1 VPPEQ
6 NDFAD
11 VERSPE
17 RLREG
22 APLPVAGRFSVPAPR
37 LVLTLAAAAFLAAF
51 FVIREVPPARV
62 RALAAYPAGLTDA
75 PDLRVAL
82 VRSPEGVR
90 VSVTGRFELIGGSG
104 EAIATQN
111 ESLAPAR
118 VRSSAGGLAVGE
130 TRLPRHASLGF
141 IPAPGE
147 EVRIDGTPLPGTLRI
162 VRDEE
167 GSSVAAVATLDV
179 ESYVCAALAATAD
192 WRRWSDETLA
202 AHAVAIR
209 THALYRRSAARGAER
224 RGGEAPPWDFEEPAV
239 LRTMREGAHRSARVA
254 LAVNGTLGLVL
265 SWDRRLFPA
274 YVTRACGGRT
284 EDASNVFTTSSI
296 TPLSSVECP
305 WCLKVPYR
313 KSSWTAKLRLD
324 AIRDRLLPYA
334 EADGGYK
341 LGSIERI
348 QPVTAKPTGPRHP
361 GQAVTDPTARVTT
374 LRIDAAFG
382 PCEVPAGTF
391 RKAIGEDV
399 LPSAMFTI
407 EEVGPETLEFRGRG
421 EGHGVGLCQH
431 GAEQM
436 AREGR
441 GYRDILRRY
450 YPGAQIA
457 RLPYAGS
464 GD

>member
-1 VPPEQ
+1 VSPEY
-6 NDFAD
+6 DGLD
-11 VERSPE
+11 DGSGEIERSPE

-22 APLPVAGRFSVPAPR
+22 GRLPAGRRFSVPAPR

-51 FVIREVPPARV
+51 FAFREVPPARV
-62 RALAAYPAGLTDA
+62 RALAAYPADLTDA

-104 EAIATQN
+104 EVIATEN

-130 TRLPRHASLGF
+130 TRLPRHASLDF
-141 IPAPGE
+141 VPAQGE
-147 EVRIDGTPLPGTLRI
+147 EVRVDGTPLPGTLRI

-167 GSSVAAVATLDV
+167 GSSVAVVAAMDI
-179 ESYVCAALAATAD
+179 ESYACAALAATAD

-209 THALYRRSAARGAER
+209 THALYRRSAARRAER
-224 RGGEAPPWDFEEPAV
+224 RGGEAPPWDFDEGAV

-254 LAVNGTLGLVL
+254 LAVNGTRGLVL

-274 YVTRACGGRT
+274 YITQACGGRT

-305 WCLKVPYR
+305 WCLEVPYG

-324 AIRDRLLPYA
+324 AIRDRLLPHA
-334 EADGGYK
+334 EAGGGYK

-348 QPVTAKPTGPRHP
+348 RPMTAGPS
-361 GQAVTDPTARVTT
+361 GRVTT
-374 LRIDAAFG
+374 LHIDAAFG

-399 LPSAMFTI
+399 LPSAVFTI
-407 EEVGPETLEFRGRG
+407 EEVGPETLLFRGRG

-436 AREGR
+436 AREGH

-457 RLPYAGS
+457 RLPYAGR